1 MAPVHFKLV
10 KQDGRGRRISFDHPP
25 DWYTLSV
32 KIHTLFGIPLE
43 SLAISYL
50 DDDDDEIAV
59 SSEGELQEFYQT
71 SYIDGKAV
79 KFTVIELPPVRLES
93 RGARSSTP
101 NKNFGQDFEVIDHW
115 NGGLQALASLP
126 IPVAFDADTNAFVE
140 VVNDEE
146 APKDHQPL
154 STPPIGSSTSG
165 ARLFGR
171 TNGNGNAISD
181 AGSVAS
187 MPDDEH
193 ASRYPLHVYVRN
205 TKMNTGF
212 ASRVSTFRD
221 DSTGREHPQ
230 SPQSVPVETHQPFN
244 RSFEEPHAHDDEP
257 EPQTEPP
264 PEAPPAPSFSND
276 FANVLVDLAQV
287 IASHPNLGASLHRI
301 FQRASSGSYWLD
313 PSDHGSAQGPAN
325 PSVSDAAG
333 MLFGAIV
340 RASPLEVEPHTPQ
353 QDDARTLPA
362 ASPKATSIDPPASPP
377 QPQTFNDDGASDAP
391 LPLPKDDQV
400 APQFA
405 TPEADPIPL
414 PPQPEN
420 PGPLTPEASRARV
433 EAAKLAYEVE
443 KERYRLEREERRRA
457 KEERKAAR
465 NHIP

>member
-10 KQDGRGRRISFDHPP
+10 KQDGRGRRISFEDLP

-43 SLAISYL
+43 SLAIAYL
-50 DDDDDEIAV
+50 DPDDDEIAV

-71 SYIDGKAV
+71 SYVEGKAV

-101 NKNFGQDFEVIDHW
+101 NKNFGQDYEVIDHW

-146 APKDHQPL
+146 PPRDHQLL

-187 MPDDEH
+187 MPDEEH
-193 ASRYPLHVYVRN
+193 TSRYPSHVYVRN

-221 DSTGREHPQ
+221 DSTGREHPL
-230 SPQSVPVETHQPFN
+230 SPQSVPVETPHPFN
-244 RSFEEPHAHDDEP
+244 RSFEEPPAHDDEP
-257 EPQTEPP
+257 EPQTESP
-264 PEAPPAPSFSND
+264 PEAPPPPAPTFSND
-276 FANVLVDLAQV
+276 FSNFLVDLAEV
-287 IASHPNLGASLHRI
+287 ISTHPTLGVSLHRM
-301 FQRASSGSYWLD
+301 FQRASNGSYWLD
-313 PSDHGSAQGPAN
+313 PSDRGQAQ
-325 PSVSDAAG
+325 PSVSEAVG

-340 RASPLEVEPHTPQ
+340 RATPSEAQPPTPQ
-353 QDDARTLPA
+353 QDDVRTLPA
-362 ASPKATSIDPPASPP
+362 ASPKPSLVDPPASPP
-377 QPQTFNDDGASDAP
+377 PQPLGDDDVHAP
-391 LPLPKDDQV
+391 PPLPKDDQP
-400 APQFA
+400 ASRA
-405 TPEADPIPL
+405 TTPEAESNPP

-420 PGPLTPEASRARV
+420 PAPLTPEASRARV
-433 EAAKLAYEVE
+433 EAAKLAYEME
-443 KERYRLEREERRRA
+443 KERYRIEREQRRRA